1 MEDNT
6 KPFACN
12 LFLCA
17 VVAVVGLGGCNRD
30 HPRPI
35 ARVSVSA
42 GATPTGIPPLTEQK
56 LDPLTESN
64 VELYLRVMRAA
75 AERVRVPNSEDMQ
88 TIARA
93 RQIISAAATGHV
105 PSSTDADTLQ
115 RATQICLAMD
125 QIVAREMQIDP
136 NRYLAIADAIE
147 AVVPNPDLVAPQVE
161 STGIP
166 PRSPLE
172 RRLVSVNAANE
183 AFLASYRGE
192 IQRLLSVVR
201 NPSNLPKT

>member
-1 MEDNT
+1 MKDNS
-6 KPFACN
+6 KQFARN

-17 VVAVVGLGGCNRD
+17 ALAIVGLGGCNRN
-30 HPRPI
+30 HPPPLAQI
-35 ARVSVSA
+35 AGSA
-42 GATPTGIPPLTEQK
+42 GTTTTGIPPLTEQK
-56 LDPLTESN
+56 LDPLTESD

-75 AERVRVPNSEDMQ
+75 AERVRIPNSEDVQ

-93 RQIISAAATGHV
+93 RQIISAAAAGHV
-105 PSSTDADTLQ
+105 PGSTDASTLQ
-115 RATQICLAMD
+115 QASQICLAMD

-136 NRYLAIADAIE
+136 NRYIAIADAIE
-147 AVVPNPDLVAPQVE
+147 AVVPNPDLVAPQEE
-161 STGIP
+161 SAGVP

-183 AFLASYRGE
+183 AFLVSYRGE

-201 NPSNLPKT
+201 NPTNLPKT